1 MNIIQIDTCTFTKQE
16 CTITVPPAVVAFIE
30 LYDIKTAVPHFCGFP
45 PKLGFFAG
53 FSLYIINFAG
63 RISEAAMGGAE
74 ARSALFWAHKKTV
87 VRNARRRMR
96 GKNSLV
102 LE

>member
-1 MNIIQIDTCTFTKQE
+1 
-16 CTITVPPAVVAFIE
+16 VPPAVVPFIE
-30 LYDIKTAVPHFCGFP
+30 LYDIKIAVPHFRGIS

-63 RISEAAMGGAE
+63 RIREAAMGRGE
-74 ARSALFWAHKKTV
+74 AHSAPFLRVKEHKKTV
-87 VRNARRRMR
+87 VRSARARMR
-96 GKNSLV
+96 GKNPLV